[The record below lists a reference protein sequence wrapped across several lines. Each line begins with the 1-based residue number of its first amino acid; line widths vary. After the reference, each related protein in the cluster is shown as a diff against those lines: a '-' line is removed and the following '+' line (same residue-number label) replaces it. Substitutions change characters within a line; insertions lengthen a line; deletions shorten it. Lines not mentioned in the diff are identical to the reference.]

1 MFFHGVNK
9 YVVNV
14 TKIKN
19 NKKFVNVIISM
30 ILYIKSMILYIVY

>member
-1 MFFHGVNK
+1 MFFQGVNK

-30 ILYIKSMILYIVY
+30 ILYIVY

>member
-30 ILYIKSMILYIVY
+30 ILYIVY